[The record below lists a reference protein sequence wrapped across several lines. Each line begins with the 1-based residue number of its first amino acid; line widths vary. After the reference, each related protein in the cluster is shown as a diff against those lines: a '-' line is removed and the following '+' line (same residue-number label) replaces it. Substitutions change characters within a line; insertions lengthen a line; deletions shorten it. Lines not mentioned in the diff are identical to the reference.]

1 MVCVAIPDDPPG
13 DIANLFAL
21 ERSRLLELLATT
33 GKSDWHKPSPCP
45 EWTVLGVCCHLLGD
59 DLSALAR
66 FRDQHYGTIP
76 PEGLNEVGYIQ
87 WIDALQIEWVWA
99 TRRLSPELVVE
110 LLTWT
115 APQLIELLAGQD
127 SRSRT
132 AHVSWAGQGPVPLWL
147 HQVRELS
154 EYWIHRQQ
162 LLQALG
168 RPSDLRPDLTEP
180 ILGGLRWAYPH
191 RLNHVPAQSGDTVSI
206 VISGPVQA
214 TWHIVSD
221 ARVWDFRPEPGGRS
235 MAGMALNTE
244 QAWRLLTNNL
254 STTDQANLDLTGDQR
269 IVDVL
274 RRTRAIIGSPN

>member
-1 MVCVAIPDDPPG
+1 MVCVEIPDDPPG
-13 DIANLFAL
+13 DFANLFAL
-21 ERSRLLELLATT
+21 ERSRLLELLATI
-33 GKSDWHKPSPCP
+33 GESDWHKPSPCP
-45 EWTVLGVCCHLLGD
+45 EWNVLGLCCHLLGD

-66 FRDQHYGTIP
+66 FRDQHHGTIP
-76 PEGLNEVGYIQ
+76 PEGLNEVGYIE
-87 WIDALQIEWVWA
+87 WIDALQIEWVRA

-115 APQLIELLAGQD
+115 APQLIDLLTGQD
-127 SRSRT
+127 PRSRT
-132 AHVSWAGQGPVPLWL
+132 GHVSWAGQEPVPLWL

-168 RPSDLRPDLTEP
+168 RPSDLRPELIEP
-180 ILGGLRWAYPH
+180 ILNGLRWAYPH
-191 RLNHVPAQSGDTVSI
+191 RLNHVPAQSGDTVCI
-206 VISGPVQA
+206 EISGSVQA
-214 TWHIVSD
+214 VWHIVSN
-221 ARVWDFRPEPGGRS
+221 ATEWNFRPEPGKRS
-235 MAGMALNTE
+235 MARMTLNTE

-274 RRTRAIIGSPN
+274 RGTRAIIGSPN